1 MKYYYYLYGY
11 KVSSNLLL
19 DILDTYN
26 SQSLYGDIEMCISI
40 DEKPLSDIWY
50 IKVKTENNLIYLDL
64 GENIQY
70 SIDLVNDKMFIN
82 ARNKNVV
89 ESTLLN
95 LPFALYGIENN
106 ALLLHASSLE
116 MDNQLIPICAPKG
129 MGKTTTSV
137 GLAKYMSFYSD
148 DTVMLRFIKDEIYGF
163 YGIKYA
169 KLTNETIDIL
179 NLDIKY
185 DNPKYNIQNKRY
197 YNLDNPIKKSL
208 KLNRLFFLSRQ
219 NHEKV
224 EFSNI
229 HHEFNRKITLHANI
243 CGATS
248 LGYDYCKNIEN
259 SHIFKHIL
267 AHCDFIKVDIP
278 NNKDLIH
285 NSLNDIVNF
294 LRG

>member
-1 MKYYYYLYGY
+1 MEYYYLYGY
-11 KVSSNLLL
+11 KVSSNLPL

-26 SQSLYGDIEMCISI
+26 NQPLYGDIEIDITI
-40 DEKPLSDIWY
+40 DEKPISDIWY
-50 IKVKTENNLIYLDL
+50 IKVKTENKIIHLDL

-70 SIDLVNDKMFIN
+70 IIDLANNKMLIN

-95 LPFALYGIENN
+95 LPFALYGIEND

-129 MGKTTTSV
+129 MGKTTMSV
-137 GLAKYMSFYSD
+137 GLTKYMNFYSD
-148 DTVMLRFIKDEIYGF
+148 DTVMLRLIKDEIYGF

-169 KLTNETIDIL
+169 KLTNETIVIL
-179 NLDIKY
+179 NLDINY

-208 KLNRLFFLSRQ
+208 KLNRLFFLTRQ
-219 NHEKV
+219 NLEKV

-229 HHEFNRKITLHANI
+229 HNEFNRKITLHANI
-243 CGATS
+243 CGATA
-248 LGYDYCKNIEN
+248 LGYDYCKNVEYN
-259 SHIFKHIL
+259 HIFKHIL
-267 AHCDFIKVDIP
+267 EHCDFIKVDIP

-285 NSLNDIVNF
+285 NSLNDIANY
-294 LRG
+294 LRV